1 MSKNSNT
8 IAAIIAGAAVGAAI
22 GILLAPDKG
31 SNTRAKLKE
40 GLDDATGNLKDSLG
54 ATSDDIS
61 KKFTSATQNLD
72 GTFDNLL
79 SNVSQKADEVI
90 SFLEIT
96 TAASSVTTAA
106 CAFFAGFSDRNID
119 RSAVYRSA
127 IQFLDCFFCS
137 HNLCGAI
144 ICNCGTYHFGA
155 LHDYGSFLP
164 WLCHLFFYGK
174 TNH

>member
-54 ATSDDIS
+54 ATSDVLRE
-61 KKFTSATQNLD
+61 KFTSATQSLD

-90 SFLEIT
+90 SFLESKL
-96 TAASSVTTAA
+96 ADLKEQNAK
-106 CAFFAGFSDRNID
+106 
-119 RSAVYRSA
+119 Y
-127 IQFLDCFFCS
+127 Q
-137 HNLCGAI
+137 
-144 ICNCGTYHFGA
+144 
-155 LHDYGSFLP
+155 
-164 WLCHLFFYGK
+164 K
-174 TNH
+174 